1 MVQDWDSGVL
11 DTNDEWRSRS
21 VAGTRKQ
28 VRSSGRNDA
37 ANNERTKDVEEHES
51 VDESVCSFG
60 NVAARGLGFASRDG
74 DEFGRHDKGK
84 GRTNHGVP
92 KTAESS
98 GGASDDIFF
107 KGIMFP
113 IPKSKTVMSRC
124 AAKKDDNAE
133 NNETADCNDLD

>member
-92 KTAESS
+92 KPQNLPAEPVTIYSLK
-98 GGASDDIFF
+98 ASCFQYLN
-107 KGIMFP
+107 P
-113 IPKSKTVMSRC
+113 RRS
-124 AAKKDDNAE
+124 
-133 NNETADCNDLD
+133 